1 MSIAV
6 NGGGG
11 TASSGISNHVSG
23 GSGKDNSIQK
33 WKKAKEDKKNRIKK
47 KLNYNPREISNQL
60 VRASKSRVA
69 SVVLVRAKVKLG
81 SLQQAYASGQYDLAE
96 VRTALAHARRMV
108 ECSRIKV
115 RNLKEEEEIKSR
127 NDKEESVGKRKK
139 KGEVK
144 RRVKKKEQEL
154 KLKIALDESHRVLKE
169 KQNHQ
174 ELRQK
179 RRMHRSEEL
188 GKISEADMKY
198 MEDKMKENQSSNS
211 IQESGVV
218 LELSNASAQLAELK
232 MMEQQIEQQVEVQ
245 VEMELAATDMGGADV
260 SMQGDVSAGTQ
271 SQGTDFA
278 AATVDVTI

>member
-1 MSIAV
+1 MSMAV
-6 NGGGG
+6 NGGGSA
-11 TASSGISNHVSG
+11 ASSGISNHVSG
-23 GSGKDNSIQK
+23 VSGKDNSIQK
-33 WKKAKEDKKNRIKK
+33 WKRMKEDKKRIKK
-47 KLNYNPREISNQL
+47 QLNYNPREISNQL

-108 ECSRIKV
+108 ECSRMKV

-127 NDKEESVGKRKK
+127 NDNEKSVGKQKK
-139 KGEVK
+139 KGEV
-144 RRVKKKEQEL
+144 RRHVKKKEQEL
-154 KLKIALDESHRVLKE
+154 KMKIALEESHRVLKE
-169 KQNHQ
+169 KQDQQ

-198 MEDKMKENQSSNS
+198 MEDKMKENQSGNS

-218 LELSNASAQLAELK
+218 LELSGASAQLSELK

-245 VEMELAATDMGGADV
+245 VEMELAAADMGGADV
-260 SMQGDVSAGTQ
+260 SMQGDVSAGTKP
-271 SQGTDFA
+271 QGTDFA